1 MVRDI
6 EKELDFYTR
15 IIGLPEMF
23 RLLRDDG
30 SLFIVYLRLNDRQYL
45 ELFPWGVGDEPAAPN
60 ARGMHHMC
68 LEVADL
74 DYTVTTLMQRG
85 ATMSQ
90 WRSDATALD
99 EVEGPAI
106 RVGLDGN
113 RQSWM
118 KDPEG
123 NRIELME
130 MATDSMQYQ
139 AIARLRRL

>member
-1 MVRDI
+1 
-6 EKELDFYTR
+6 
-15 IIGLPEMF
+15 
-23 RLLRDDG
+23 
-30 SLFIVYLRLNDRQYL
+30 
-45 ELFPWGVGDEPAAPN
+45 
-60 ARGMHHMC
+60 MC